1 MTIPFIGL
9 KDLEDSAAWNI
20 DVDYKSL
27 IQRLQISLT
36 SRIVVNSGES
46 KLGHDLQSP
55 AEDSMQEPR
64 ARIERSGRIPRRSG
78 KKSEPP
84 GLESEKMFTPISRI
98 SFILLIIQSFLPTE
112 THGIPPDCPL
122 RS

>member
-55 AEDSMQEPR
+55 AGRLDAR
-64 ARIERSGRIPRRSG
+64 A
-78 KKSEPP
+78 
-84 GLESEKMFTPISRI
+84 ESA
-98 SFILLIIQSFLPTE
+98 
-112 THGIPPDCPL
+112 D
-122 RS
+122 